1 MKTKSARIII
11 LLTALCFLPMALFA
25 QGSPLPPTGYAES
38 LYQQYAADASGKISF
53 QVATLATGPASAV
66 AGKPFGSILSVP
78 SYRIE
83 TDEDGTALLMP
94 AYTVPDDPAY
104 GLDDMKYS
112 VNDFQTLGRPVSMGA
127 YRRLLVTVNIA
138 GDVRSYQALEF
149 CWSSLS
155 QCAVID
161 PVVIFLQSKVDN
173 IASLTADHWGLQ
185 ITETKPDILPGGGGG
200 GPVCGL
206 ASNHAVTGRTYH
218 KPAYP
223 KVYRDRLNIVLVVKH
238 MGAQTW
244 GISCDSSCKP
254 QVFASSAT
262 SSATGTLGWTAACGN
277 TPSSAIGT
285 TGSQGTSLAETKCTH
300 KWVLPAKAS
309 VSIDGKGSASVDA
322 VWTLGGGVDSNGG
335 SQTDSCARF

>member
-1 MKTKSARIII
+1 MKTKSARTIISLI
-11 LLTALCFLPMALFA
+11 ALCLLPMALFA

-38 LYQQYAADASGKISF
+38 LYQQYAADAGGKISF
-53 QVATLATGPASAV
+53 QVATLANGPASAV
-66 AGKPFGSILSVP
+66 AGKPFESILSVP

-83 TDEDGTALLMP
+83 TDEDGTDLLMP
-94 AYTVPDDPAY
+94 AYTLPDDPTY
-104 GLDDMKYS
+104 GLDDMKSS
-112 VNDFQTLGRPVSMGA
+112 VDDFQSMGRPVSMGA

-138 GDVRSYQALEF
+138 GDVRSHQALEF

-155 QCAVID
+155 QCAVLD

-173 IASLTADHWGLQ
+173 IASLKAAHWGLEV
-185 ITETKPDILPGGGGG
+185 TETQADVLPGGGGTG
-200 GPVCGL
+200 VCGL
-206 ASNHAVTGRTYH
+206 ASKHSVKSRTYY

-223 KVYRDRLNIVLVVKH
+223 KVYRDVFFIPLVVKH

-254 QVFASSAT
+254 QVFASSAL

-277 TPSSAIGT
+277 TPSSAVGT

-335 SQTDSCARF
+335 SQTDSCGRF